1 MRIVQL
7 VVVPS
12 VRVVGIATTMKIF
25 PIGSGTILI
34 IPVSTTILMSVA
46 VMHVFGSTLM

>member
-12 VRVVGIATTMKIF
+12 VRVGIATTMKIF
-25 PIGSGTILI
+25 PIGIDTILI
-34 IPVSTTILMSVA
+34 ILLSTTIVMSVT
-46 VMHVFGSTLM
+46 VMQVYGSTLM